1 MSFRRLLCMALLT
14 GGAGWAAAEERMP
27 VPTPAEIEKARAEHR
42 LPTPEQMGA
51 VRGKNQKDT
60 ERALR
65 EAAGGS
71 ANTPFNITPVPGMDI
86 GALVEKYRQ
95 NKSAFD
101 PEAQQARRDTQQGL
115 LLFVSLSMPE
125 VSLDRAID
133 QAAATG
139 AVLVVRGLIKP
150 GDLNGTAERM
160 GKLLKNRKVSFL
172 IDPTLFHKFAIT
184 QVPTVVMLPGKALPR
199 CEDSVCATPAP
210 PHWAVSGDV
219 SLDYALEAI
228 GRAAPEART
237 AVESYLAQL
246 RRGGFH
252 ERR

>member
-14 GGAGWAAAEERMP
+14 SSAAWAAAAERMP
-27 VPTPAEIEKARAEHR
+27 VPTPAEIEKARADHR

-51 VRGKNQKDT
+51 VHGKNQKDT

-65 EAAGGS
+65 EAARG
-71 ANTPFNITPVPGMDI
+71 ANTPFNITPGTGMDI

-101 PEAQQARRDTQQGL
+101 PEAQQARRDAQQGL
-115 LLFVSLSMPE
+115 LLFVSLSMPA

-139 AVLVVRGLIKP
+139 AALAVRGLIKP

-184 QVPTVVMLPGKALPR
+184 QVPTVVVLPGKALPR

-237 AVESYLAQL
+237 MVEPYLAQL